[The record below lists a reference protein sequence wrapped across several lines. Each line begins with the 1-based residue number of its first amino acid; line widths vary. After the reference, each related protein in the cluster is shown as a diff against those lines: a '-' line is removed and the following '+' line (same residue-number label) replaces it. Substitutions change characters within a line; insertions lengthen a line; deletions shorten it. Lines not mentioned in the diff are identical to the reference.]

1 MEKYWGRRH
10 KFVAAEEKVLT
21 SLLQPAFPGRKVVSA
36 ELLTEGHCNTNYKI
50 RVSDFNDAFV
60 LRIYVRNNEA
70 LQKDWDIFNL
80 IHENVPIPELLYA
93 DLHNTHYDK
102 PYAIMKWV
110 DGPLL
115 SKVMETGST
124 DDIVACAYDLGAVL
138 AGIGTY
144 TFSQTGFFGPG
155 LTIAESL
162 GDGSA
167 SYLSGIEQYLQLDR
181 VRQRLGE
188 EDTNQLEQFVSDN
201 AEYLTELNS
210 APALVHADFKGIN
223 ILMQQRAQCWKVAA
237 VLDWEFAFAGT
248 PLFDIGN
255 MLRYENLYP
264 PAFEAEFVRGFLDH
278 GGVLPPNWKKII
290 KLLDLLNL
298 CEFLNAET
306 PEPAMIEEVKGLI
319 TSTLEQWKASS
330 TH

>member
-1 MEKYWGRRH
+1 
-10 KFVAAEEKVLT
+10 
-21 SLLQPAFPGRKVVSA
+21 
-36 ELLTEGHCNTNYKI
+36 
-50 RVSDFNDAFV
+50 
-60 LRIYVRNNEA
+60 
-70 LQKDWDIFNL
+70 
-80 IHENVPIPELLYA
+80 
-93 DLHNTHYDK
+93 
-102 PYAIMKWV
+102 
-110 DGPLL
+110 
-115 SKVMETGST
+115 METGST

-306 PEPAMIEEVKGLI
+306 PEPAMIEEVKDLI